1 MWRQQ
6 LNLFLRLFFDFEV
19 CLVLFVQ
26 MQKGKDY
33 KKKVKDEGATNSYAS
48 VKKKVQ
54 NVTLLYYFRLE
65 GTICQ
70 PKLK

>member
-1 MWRQQ
+1 
-6 LNLFLRLFFDFEV
+6 
-19 CLVLFVQ
+19 